1 MNNYGNMKDSLRRV
15 AAYQQVEINHVPNY
29 FADAYCVTVRDY
41 NSKNIL
47 VRKSDVVEIKH
58 DGQLNAV
65 INRLMKEA
73 IHSREKSTY
82 VSGN

>member
-1 MNNYGNMKDSLRRV
+1 MNNYGNMKESLRRV
-15 AAYQQVEINHVPNY
+15 AAYQQVEINNLPNY

-41 NSKNIL
+41 NSKGVL

-82 VSGN
+82 ASGI

>member
-15 AAYQQVEINHVPNY
+15 AAYQQVEITNLPNY

-41 NSKNIL
+41 NSKGVL

-65 INRLMKEA
+65 INRLIKEA
-73 IHSREKSTY
+73 IHSREESTY
-82 VSGN
+82 ISGN

>member
-15 AAYQQVEINHVPNY
+15 AAYQQVEITNLPNY

-41 NSKNIL
+41 NSKDIL
-47 VRKSDVVEIKH
+47 VHKSDVVEIKH

-65 INRLMKEA
+65 INRLLKEA
-73 IHSREKSTY
+73 IHSREEPTY
-82 VSGN
+82 ASGS